1 MSTTSTGADASAD
14 EMLRFGVLGPLE
26 VWQGARLID
35 LPGRKE
41 RALLALLLTAPGRVF
56 SVPAI
61 VEGIWGD
68 APPGRAEH
76 TLQSYVSR
84 LRRALP
90 GGGASVVLTR
100 SPGYLA
106 AVDAAQVDAE
116 RFRVLA

>member
-1 MSTTSTGADASAD
+1 MSTASTGADASAD

-61 VEGIWGD
+61 VEGIWGTR
-68 APPGRAEH
+68 PPVVPSTRCSPTCHDCA
-76 TLQSYVSR
+76 VPFPAVA
-84 LRRALP
+84 RR
-90 GGGASVVLTR
+90 SC
-100 SPGYLA
+100 
-106 AVDAAQVDAE
+106 
-116 RFRVLA
+116 